1 MDSFSNS
8 SNPFDLSFPGSAEVR
23 SPTRSAALDLV
34 KWLAIAAM
42 LLDHLR
48 FVWPELS
55 GLFVPGRL
63 AFPLFCLA
71 IAANVHRTHRGE
83 VFSSANRRY
92 AASLLVFALVSE
104 IPHRLLVGADSA
116 TVNVLPT
123 LALGLLVAWGVH
135 HRTASSIVLAV
146 VAMAISIVSERWL
159 MYGVCG
165 VLLPAALM
173 MAISRP
179 GPTWA
184 LPAALFLL
192 DNASMGML
200 ADAVA
205 LELYPLLVVTALVGA
220 PLLGLWLLGQQVRF
234 QVPPVT
240 GWGYAFY
247 PGHILGL
254 CLIKSLL

>member
-1 MDSFSNS
+1 MGSFSNN
-8 SNPFDLSFPGSAEVR
+8 SNPFDLSWPDSAEVR

-34 KWLAIAAM
+34 KWLAMLTM

-48 FVWPELS
+48 FTWPELS

-71 IAANVHRTHRGE
+71 IAANVHRTRRGE
-83 VFSSANRRY
+83 VFSSANCRY
-92 AASLLVFALVSE
+92 ATSLLAFALVSE

-123 LALGLLVAWGVH
+123 LLLGLLIAWGVH
-135 HRTASSIVLAV
+135 HRSAGGIVLAV
-146 VAMAISIVSERWL
+146 LALVASIVLERWI

-165 VLLPAALM
+165 VLLPAAL
-173 MAISRP
+173 IVSINRP

-254 CLIKSLL
+254 CLIKSLI